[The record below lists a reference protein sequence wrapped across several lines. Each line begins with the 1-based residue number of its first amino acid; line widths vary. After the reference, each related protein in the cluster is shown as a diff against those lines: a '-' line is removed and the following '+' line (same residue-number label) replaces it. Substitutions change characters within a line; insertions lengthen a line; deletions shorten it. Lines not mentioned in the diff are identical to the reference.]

1 MVRGTRLAKGGGLK
15 VKGCVLRGA
24 TSSPQGGPSRFR
36 RTPNPDRTAPVT
48 GVISHHKIVWTSK
61 NEIGANPKL

>member
-1 MVRGTRLAKGGGLK
+1 VVRHRQ
-15 VKGCVLRGA
+15 R
-24 TSSPQGGPSRFR
+24 GPSRFR

>member
-1 MVRGTRLAKGGGLK
+1 VLGG
-15 VKGCVLRGA
+15 
-24 TSSPQGGPSRFR
+24 QGGPSRFR